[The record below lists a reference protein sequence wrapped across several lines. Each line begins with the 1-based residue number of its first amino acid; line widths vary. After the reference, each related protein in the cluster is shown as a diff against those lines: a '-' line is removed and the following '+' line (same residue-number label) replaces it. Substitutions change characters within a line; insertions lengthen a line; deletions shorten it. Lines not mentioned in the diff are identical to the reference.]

1 MKRIQR
7 KGIAPLNDEKLAV
20 VLFDVGFVLTL
31 VSMVIG
37 PFGISNWAIMLAG
50 IACCLALGAMAIA
63 FEGWNIPPDD
73 TEIPQQPVEQKTEDV
88 QNVSKQ

>member
-1 MKRIQR
+1 M
-7 KGIAPLNDEKLAV
+7 NDEKLAV
-20 VLFDVGFVLTL
+20 VLFDVGFALML

-63 FEGWNIPPDD
+63 FEGWNIPPEDSE
-73 TEIPQQPVEQKTEDV
+73 TPEQPEKQETEDV
-88 QNVSKQ
+88 RNVSKQ